1 MNYSYNELL
10 FNYKLMNIWVDM
22 KQRGKS
28 LKPYFDSNSYSRV
41 AIYGMTELGDRLFYE
56 LKDIGIDVAYV
67 IDENPYVLGDFKLIK
82 PDDDLPEADV
92 IIVSNEMKFD
102 RINNNLSKKTSIP
115 VVGLADVFRKA
126 YRMIV

>member
-1 MNYSYNELL
+1 MDYSYNELL

-28 LKPYFDSNSYSRV
+28 LKPYFDNNAYSRV
-41 AIYGMTELGDRLFYE
+41 AIYGMTEIGDRLFYE
-56 LKDIGIDVAYV
+56 LKDIGVDVAYV
-67 IDENPYVLGDFKLIK
+67 IDENPYVLGDFKLVQ
-82 PDDDLPEADV
+82 PDEDLPEADV
-92 IIVSNEMKFD
+92 IIVTNEMKFD

-115 VVGLADVFRKA
+115 IIGVADVFRKA